1 MRTLDSTLR
10 FSGTSQTVT
19 TGASSAAT
27 SNAVAHR
34 EVRLVC
40 TQNCWVNFG
49 GADVTASAAAGSIYL
64 PANVVEYFHVTPGQY
79 VAAIQDT
86 AAGVLSVGEMTR

>member
-19 TGASSAAT
+19 TSGTSAESDPLT
-27 SNAVAHR
+27 LR

-49 GADVTASAAAGSIYL
+49 PAGTTASAAAGSIYL
-64 PANVVEYFHVTPGQY
+64 PANVVEYFHVTAGQV
-79 VAAIQDT
+79 VAVIQDT